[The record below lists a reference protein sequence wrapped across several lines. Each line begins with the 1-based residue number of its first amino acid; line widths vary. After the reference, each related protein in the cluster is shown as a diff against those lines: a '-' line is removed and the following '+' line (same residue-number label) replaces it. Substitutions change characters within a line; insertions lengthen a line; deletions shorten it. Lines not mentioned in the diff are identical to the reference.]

1 MLRKIRERIESEKGF
16 TLIELLVVI
25 LIIGI
30 LAAIALPAF
39 LGQRSKGQDSDAKS
53 NARNMVSEIESCFTD
68 TEDYS
73 KCHTDAELGG
83 TGLPVVASPP
93 GLKSGNVAVSGGA
106 SDYSIVG
113 ASKSGNYFTIAK
125 NSGGT
130 TTRTCNTTSGTS
142 KGGCQT
148 NNTW

>member
-1 MLRKIRERIESEKGF
+1 MLRKIRERIESERGF

-68 TEDYS
+68 SEDYS
-73 KCHTDAELGG
+73 ATSCTDGSGPGLPIG
-83 TGLPVVASPP
+83 TGT
-93 GLKSGNVAVSGGA
+93 GQVSVTA
-106 SDYSIVG
+106 TPSTYTIVG
-113 ASKSGNYFTIAK
+113 HSKS
-125 NSGGT
+125 
-130 TTRTCNTTSGTS
+130 
-142 KGGCQT
+142 
-148 NNTW
+148 